1 MEELDDSVSNT
12 IVDNY
17 SDDEQSVVARASGCE
32 LNQDYLLPYKDK
44 EQVDLSISYSSA
56 LRTKPVSVKLYFHI
70 GKGFVVYSCKPVENF
85 NQKVYES
92 NLGAFFSSFTNLVTP
107 RKPRGTNAF
116 RFGYLRAG
124 NDCFILVEGWRIVQ
138 IPNAEKIV
146 GVTLR
151 LTLDIDEVQFSKSG
165 KLVGNIIDLPSC
177 LNSTRPSDLFS
188 NLKPSSVTLFSL
200 STKDSVNVQPS
211 KTIPLSKI
219 ESAVDLDLK
228 PFRNDGETN
237 PDKNLTE
244 IDTLKKTMGVEED
257 KEKIFRIYYSNFL
270 DSGFNGSL
278 SYQIMWPNISC
289 DGMSV
294 NHQFWLGDRDDML
307 EGGVQYIHTEP
318 AHRLFFVHRRGD
330 VSEYYKTDEASVNKV
345 LNSLPTEL
353 RFVITRGSDGK
364 FVVSVNE
371 IVFLTTV
378 LPKVGSKVQIGWEI
392 KIFKGKFKG
401 FNRERLST
409 FETVPRESQVKS
421 NGELVNLRKYDF
433 EMTESDACGWNLK
446 RKSGLRLRNIRNVTE
461 MLAQDDV
468 KEPPVDNNNMKPDRE
483 SIPEKKVELEELNE
497 RVDNQKEKFEEFA
510 LKAIVYQ
517 PISKIDDERIFN
529 SIIKHYVSKGLSS
542 WQAELVV
549 YQMGV
554 SFCTSVN
561 SCANSNLNLI
571 VTKSDGSFLRVSK
584 ADHVMRLQ
592 LLCNKYCNVERTLLR
607 NRSDK
612 IFRLLKAGILTPPF
626 RHARNRG
633 LKSDMAHMACDF
645 MDYSTIPLSDE
656 ENLALTSIQRY
667 VLMKNKH
674 RRSIVN
680 VNQLY

>member
-1 MEELDDSVSNT
+1 MEEIDDSVGYT
-12 IVDNY
+12 IADNY
-17 SDDEQSVVARASGCE
+17 SDDEQMVGTRASGCE
-32 LNQDYLLPYKDK
+32 LNQDYSLPYKDG
-44 EQVDLSISYSSA
+44 EQVELSISYNSA
-56 LRTKPVSVKLYFHI
+56 LRSKPVSIKLYFHI
-70 GKGFVVYSCKPVENF
+70 GKGFIVYSCKPVENF

-107 RKPRGTNAF
+107 RRPRGTNAF
-116 RFGYLRAG
+116 RFGFIRTG

-138 IPNAEKIV
+138 IPNAAKIV

-151 LTLDIDEVQFSKSG
+151 LSLDIDEVRFSKSD
-165 KLVGNIIDLPSC
+165 KLVGNIIDLSSC
-177 LNSTRPSDLFS
+177 VDSTRPKDLFS
-188 NLKPSSVTLFSL
+188 DIKPSSVTLFSL

-211 KTIPLSKI
+211 KKISLSEI
-219 ESAVDLDLK
+219 ESAADLNLK
-228 PFRNDGETN
+228 PFRDGGEEKPN
-237 PDKNLTE
+237 KDLTE
-244 IDTLKKTMGVEED
+244 IDTSRNSMGVDED
-257 KEKIFRIYYSNFL
+257 KRKIFRIYYSNFL
-270 DSGFNGSL
+270 DSGFDKSL
-278 SYQIMWPNISC
+278 SYQIMWPNVSC
-289 DGMSV
+289 DGMDV
-294 NHQFWLGDRDDML
+294 NHQFWLGDREDML
-307 EGGVQYIHTEP
+307 EGGVQYIHTES
-318 AHRLFFVHRRGD
+318 AHKLFFVHRRGD
-330 VSEYYKTDEASVNKV
+330 ISEYFRIDKTAVIKV
-345 LNSLPTEL
+345 LSSLPTEL
-353 RFVITRGSDGK
+353 RFTITRESNGK

-371 IVFLTTV
+371 TVFLTTI
-378 LPKVGSKVQIGWEI
+378 LPKVSSKVQIGWEV
-392 KIFKGKFKG
+392 KIFKEKFKD

-409 FETVPRESQVKS
+409 FETVPRESQIKS
-421 NGELVNLRKYDF
+421 NGASVNLRKYEF
-433 EMTESDACGWNLK
+433 KMTESDASGWNLK
-446 RKSGLRLRNIRNVTE
+446 RKPGLRLRNIRDVTE
-461 MLAQDDV
+461 MMAQDDV
-468 KEPPVDNNNMKPDRE
+468 KEPPVNDNDTKPDRE
-483 SIPEKKVELEELNE
+483 FVPEKKVEVEEPTE
-497 RVDNQKEKFEEFA
+497 KVDNQKEKFEEFA

-542 WQAELVV
+542 WQAELVA

-571 VTKSDGSFLRVSK
+571 VTKSDGSLLRVSK

-592 LLCNKYCNVERTLLR
+592 LLCSKYCNVERTLLR

-612 IFRLLKAGILTPPF
+612 IFRLLKANILTPPY

-633 LKSDMAHMACDF
+633 LKPDMAHMACDF